1 MVAIST
7 LLLVVAIS
15 LLITRVA
22 TVVLTA
28 TGLSREA
35 ARFQARSAFTGSGF
49 TTRESEAVVDHP
61 LRRKVVATLMLLGNA
76 GIVAAASSTIL
87 GFRSGDVGRDW
98 WRILELVVGLMLLIA
113 LSRSR
118 WVDRRLTAWI
128 SRILHSYTDLPARD
142 LGGLL
147 DLSGDYSVS
156 ELAIDD
162 GDWVCGRPLGD
173 LELRDEGVVVLGI
186 TRPGGRYLAA
196 PTGRTV
202 VGAGDL
208 LVVYGR
214 EELLSELDR
223 RPAGPEGDR
232 AHAAAVAGQQR
243 IEREELAAD
252 VYPDEPSAATRTEQ
266 THATP

>member
-22 TVVLTA
+22 TVILTA

-61 LRRKVVATLMLLGNA
+61 VRRKVVAALMLLGNA

-98 WRILELVVGLMLLIA
+98 WRILELVVGLLLLVL

-118 WVDRRLTAWI
+118 WVDRRLTAAI
-128 SRILHSYTDLPARD
+128 SRILRDHTDLPARD

-156 ELAIDD
+156 ELAVDD
-162 GDWVCGRPLGD
+162 GDWLAGRRLAD
-173 LELRDEGVVVLGI
+173 LALRDEGAVVLGV
-186 TRPGGRYLAA
+186 TRSDGRYLAA

-202 VGAGDL
+202 VGVGDV

-214 EELLSELDR
+214 EQLLLELDR
-223 RPAGPEGDR
+223 RPAGAQGDR
-232 AHAAAVAGQQR
+232 AHEAAVQRQDR
-243 IEREELAAD
+243 IESDERVAD
-252 VYPDEPSAATRTEQ
+252 AYPDEPSVSRTDQ
-266 THATP
+266 VRGSA